1 MKRLFTIL
9 IITFFSTLVI
19 AQNSDNKFETLIKQ
33 CSSINS
39 QNFKCNSY
47 LNLAN
52 YIQSLEK
59 NQAIELIKEYA
70 NTYQYEDQIIILTRM
85 LFQSKNDSV
94 LRRPYLGAA
103 FFFSDTDYNE
113 WPTEPIE
120 IINNIPFLILG
131 GYSLGGLSEP
141 SLNYLEY
148 CIENGEWTENIY
160 SVKTEEELQAG
171 LNVLLNDKKWNK
183 ELSTTEKLFFE
194 KQIEK

>member
-85 LFQSKNDSV
+85 Q
-94 LRRPYLGAA
+94 
-103 FFFSDTDYNE
+103 
-113 WPTEPIE
+113 
-120 IINNIPFLILG
+120 
-131 GYSLGGLSEP
+131 
-141 SLNYLEY
+141 
-148 CIENGEWTENIY
+148 
-160 SVKTEEELQAG
+160 LQYIM
-171 LNVLLNDKKWNK
+171 L
-183 ELSTTEKLFFE
+183 
-194 KQIEK
+194 